1 MRQKLNVTIA
11 IELTEGDFTKNVTD
25 FITDLERNARET
37 WGEDAEGGYEGPF
50 IDTMTTTVQVADAA
64 TLPMPESDEYNPKV
78 TLSRTTTK
86 TVEQTLVVHALEL
99 GLDWG
104 LITQAH
110 ALDEHLSAI
119 DGARQTAFEL
129 VEDRVF
135 FAPKFAD
142 RIAEN
147 VLAVQV
153 DESVAIEI
161 KE

>member
-86 TVEQTLVVHALEL
+86 TVEQTRAGPRLGPDHA
-99 GLDWG
+99 GPRPRR
-104 LITQAH
+104 TSQRHRRRAP
-110 ALDEHLSAI
+110 
-119 DGARQTAFEL
+119 DGVRAGRGPRVLRAE
-129 VEDRVF
+129 VRRPDR
-135 FAPKFAD
+135 
-142 RIAEN
+142 
-147 VLAVQV
+147 
-153 DESVAIEI
+153 
-161 KE
+161 